1 MKEFAMQSIA
11 IIAVLISI
19 IVAGA
24 VSRRIRGTVIT
35 LPMVYTVL
43 GILIGSLVLDILKL
57 DLEDAVV
64 EIIAEITLVVVL
76 ATDASRINVRSM
88 FTDHNLPL
96 RLLAIGLP
104 LTIIGGMITAALLF
118 TDLGIWEAAILAVIL
133 CPTDASLG
141 QSVVSNPKVP
151 VRIRQA
157 LNIESGLN
165 DGIAM
170 PFLFLAVALATSSA
184 RYQGP
189 GAFLFESLIMM
200 GLGILVGLITGYLGA
215 KFIQW
220 GRKSGWMS
228 RGYQKITTLAL
239 ILLTYALAELI
250 GGNGFIAA
258 FCFGLANGN
267 TESDPEREE
276 LYDYSELELTVLML
290 LTFVLFGAVMLPPAI
305 ENFDPRYLIF
315 AVLSLTAIRMVP
327 VAIAMIGEKV
337 RPVTTLFMGW
347 FGPRGVAS
355 MLYVFLILEEDSL
368 LGLDLI
374 YGVVMITVLISI
386 FAHGITAA
394 PAANRYGGRM
404 DELDQKE
411 TAVVESKPVPEMPL
425 RATGQK

>member
-19 IVAGA
+19 IAAGA

-76 ATDASRINVRSM
+76 ATDASRINVRRM

-189 GAFLFESLIMM
+189 GAFLYESFIMM

-290 LTFVLFGAVMLPPAI
+290 LTFVL
-305 ENFDPRYLIF
+305 
-315 AVLSLTAIRMVP
+315 LTVIRMVP
-327 VAIAMIGEKV
+327 VAIAMIGETV
-337 RPVTTLFMGW
+337 RPVTALFMGW
-347 FGPRGVAS
+347 FGPRGGAS
-355 MLYVFLILEEDSL
+355 MLYVFLILEEESL
-368 LGLDLI
+368 PGLDLI
-374 YGVVMITVLISI
+374 YGAVMITVLISI